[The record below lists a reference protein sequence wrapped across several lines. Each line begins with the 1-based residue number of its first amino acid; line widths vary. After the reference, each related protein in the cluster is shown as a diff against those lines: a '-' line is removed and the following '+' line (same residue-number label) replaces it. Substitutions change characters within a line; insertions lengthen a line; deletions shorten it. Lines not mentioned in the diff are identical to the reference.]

1 VERKVVAVWNKS
13 KTVFA
18 NKRESGTLFFY
29 EREKGNDIQISI
41 EFATKDSNK
50 LLSFTRLL
58 FLK

>member
-1 VERKVVAVWNKS
+1 MVAVWNKS